1 MLRAAYLIL
10 VLTLGSPI
18 GGAEKSLVY
27 RNPEFGI
34 TVPVPSGT
42 LSCPTSVNE
51 HDHGPVFL
59 VNATDTKG
67 CHSLDHNRYIGIFA
81 SYNAVDETK
90 RIYDF
95 LNSECQGVYGG
106 PCDRAP
112 ARLYVRGLRSAS
124 ARVSERSGW
133 LDVVVV
139 TQAGKPDPL
148 YDATVPSVN
157 YDINLHTKPPYLD
170 EDLRIFRE
178 LLRTIRLAPPN

>member
-95 LNSECQGVYGG
+95 LNSEYQGV
-106 PCDRAP
+106 
-112 ARLYVRGLRSAS
+112 
-124 ARVSERSGW
+124 
-133 LDVVVV
+133 
-139 TQAGKPDPL
+139 
-148 YDATVPSVN
+148 
-157 YDINLHTKPPYLD
+157 
-170 EDLRIFRE
+170 
-178 LLRTIRLAPPN
+178 